1 MRNVPLQQEMTS
13 TEPTSTKSELL
24 FEQFC
29 SLQGIPCVP
38 IECEGK
44 KADYE
49 IVLNGNTIVTEL
61 KQIDANESDIA
72 TYEEGRRR
80 SSVAACGNSDHRVRL
95 KIQEARKQLK
105 ARSNGMLPT
114 LLVIYD
120 NGTFAGTDATD
131 VKTAMFG
138 DEKVVVS
145 IANHEVVEVSA
156 IHPGGNRRFA
166 DDCNTSISAIALMYG
181 DEPRLSVFHNHFAAL
196 PIVPDWMRS
205 DHLRHFRLNDS
216 NYEWILI

>member
-1 MRNVPLQQEMTS
+1 MTS

-29 SLQGIPCVP
+29 RLQRICCTP
-38 IECEGK
+38 IECDGK

-49 IVLNGNTIVTEL
+49 IVLSGNTIVTEL
-61 KQIDANESDIA
+61 KQIDPNDSDIA
-72 TYEEGRRR
+72 TWEEGRLR
-80 SSVAACGNSDHRVRL
+80 SSVAAWGNSDHRVRL

-105 ARSNGMLPT
+105 ARSKGKLPT

-131 VKTAMFG
+131 IKTAMFG

-166 DDCNTSISAIALMYG
+166 DDFNTSISAIALLYG

-196 PIVPDWMRS
+196 PILPDWMRS
-205 DHLRHFRLNDS
+205 DQLRHFRLAKTD
-216 NYEWILI
+216 YEWNSI